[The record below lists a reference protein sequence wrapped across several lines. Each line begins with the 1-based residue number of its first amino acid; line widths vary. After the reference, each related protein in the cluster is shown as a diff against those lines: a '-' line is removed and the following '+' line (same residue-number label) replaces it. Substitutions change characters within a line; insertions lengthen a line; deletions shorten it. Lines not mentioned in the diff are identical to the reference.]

1 MNDTIDDRVWG
12 MMERVTKL
20 ETLLESH
27 SRESAHFRETT
38 NARFEELAAGQ
49 RAMNSKLDVITN
61 RFNTA
66 ETQVKTGFSLVGW
79 VVDKLPPIGI
89 GGVVTWLATHFWPGK

>member
-38 NARFEELAAGQ
+38 NARFEELAAGM
-49 RAMNSKLDVITN
+49 RGMNSKLDVIANKIT
-61 RFNTA
+61 TA
-66 ETQVKTGFSLVGW
+66 ETQVQAGATLLGW
-79 VVDKLPPIGI
+79 VLGKLPTITL
-89 GGVVTWLATHFWPGK
+89 GGAVTWLATHFWPGK